1 MSTGDRPWCSSRLA
15 RLRCTASLS
24 VCAMRAGVP
33 GNGQCLGQLGGLTV
47 GWGPRAFVL
56 LSHLH
61 PLCAKL
67 SSGTAFG
74 RSWSWPL
81 CAGERRPTE
90 QESGP
95 EDKSITQQ
103 SEKGRTSPDFRY
115 HHTLGTNQGTQ
126 GWSKRRCTVRR
137 QLQTVPAM
145 EGLAE
150 GFRVHKKG
158 LKLHSSASPE
168 PQGMAPGQCK
178 RMKQLPCLLR
188 QANSPHR
195 HAEPQ
200 PWLSKPR
207 DPVGA
212 VKDQSP
218 SGHPC

>member
-33 GNGQCLGQLGGLTV
+33 GNGQCLGKLGGLTV

-103 SEKGRTSPDFRY
+103 SEKGKDLP
-115 HHTLGTNQGTQ
+115 G
-126 GWSKRRCTVRR
+126 
-137 QLQTVPAM
+137 LQV
-145 EGLAE
+145 
-150 GFRVHKKG
+150 
-158 LKLHSSASPE
+158 SS
-168 PQGMAPGQCK
+168 
-178 RMKQLPCLLR
+178 
-188 QANSPHR
+188 H
-195 HAEPQ
+195 
-200 PWLSKPR
+200 PWHKPR
-207 DPVGA
+207 HPRMEQKEVHSAKAAPNCPCNGRA
-212 VKDQSP
+212 GRGVQSP
-218 SGHPC
+218 QEGS